1 MSSSFVI
8 MQNLIT
14 GALRRDHGGAAVEY
28 GLLAALIAAVIAGVV
43 GALGV
48 RVNQMFTAFLNA
60 L

>member
-1 MSSSFVI
+1 